1 MGKLTLAQVS
11 NLDDCV
17 ILHCIYMM
25 MGHFIYLSYLK
36 VHFMLITHMC
46 NSKSQTLL
54 QELPIPVHQQ
64 TDFTLK
70 EVVILRL
77 HDTIVKFCTRV

>member
-1 MGKLTLAQVS
+1 M
-11 NLDDCV
+11 
-17 ILHCIYMM
+17 
-25 MGHFIYLSYLK
+25 
-36 VHFMLITHMC
+36 
-46 NSKSQTLL
+46 

>member
-17 ILHCIYMM
+17 ILYCIYMM
-25 MGHFIYLSYLK
+25 MGHFISQLFEGTLGVDNTHEQFK
-36 VHFMLITHMC
+36 ITNIM
-46 NSKSQTLL
+46 
-54 QELPIPVHQQ
+54 QELPIPVHQE

-70 EVVILRL
+70 QVVILHL
-77 HDTIVKFCTRV
+77 HDTKAKFCTRV

>member
-1 MGKLTLAQVS
+1 MGKLTPVQVS
-11 NLDDCV
+11 YLDDCV
-17 ILHCIYMM
+17 ILNCIYMM
-25 MGHFIYLSYLK
+25 MGHFISQLFEGTLHVDNTHVQFK
-36 VHFMLITHMC
+36 ITNIM
-46 NSKSQTLL
+46 